1 MDTKS
6 RGSVYL
12 HSPKEFPPELFLL
25 TREKMIIIQ
34 PGNQRTPWLVTI
46 IITTSEEQMDIE
58 CLRKRTQHHQCNI
71 LIGNAYPESDHEK
84 IADKSKMRNGL
95 LEKRRL

>member
-1 MDTKS
+1 MCPVDFVRNGIKLQ
-6 RGSVYL
+6 GA
-12 HSPKEFPPELFLL
+12 
-25 TREKMIIIQ
+25 
-34 PGNQRTPWLVTI
+34 I